1 MVSDTG
7 SGRITPGGQPRIST
21 GFHGSIRNLDM
32 GGPCGFSC
40 CASARKTEGKKEK
53 MRIMFAASEAY
64 PFISTGGLAGVTGS
78 LPAALQRLGHDVSL
92 VMPLYS
98 EARVP
103 ENSTWRDA
111 GFSTYTGEK
120 FGVLESRLPG
130 TSVPVYFVSKNE
142 YFNRP
147 GIYGPDDASAYGDNS
162 ERFSFFCRAVTALAD
177 VPEMAPD
184 VLHCHDWQTGL
195 VPAYI
200 RQSIRPACVFT
211 IHNLRYQGC
220 FPEDEYTVTL
230 LPRSLYTM
238 YGLEFYGEFSFLKA
252 GIVFC
257 DRITTVSPT
266 YAREI
271 QTPEYG
277 EGMDG
282 ILRANSYR
290 LSGILNGIDYS
301 VWDPAADDAIPFNY
315 NAAGIPP
322 RRRGRRLFLEERCLD
337 PSRFTV
343 GVVSRLTRQ
352 KGLDLL
358 FPVAEDLFERGIN
371 LVVLG
376 TGEKVYMD
384 ALRKLE
390 QDHPDCVSI
399 SLTYD
404 EKLARRMFAGCDV
417 IVMPSRFEPC
427 GLAQMMAMRYG
438 AVPVVRKTGGLAD
451 TVSDFD
457 EGGTGF
463 VFQRNDPAELLKNL
477 CRAANLYNRGNRWP
491 WLVKKCMEQDNSW
504 DSRAGLYAGVYED
517 ALSRRG
523 DR

>member
-1 MVSDTG
+1 
-7 SGRITPGGQPRIST
+7 
-21 GFHGSIRNLDM
+21 
-32 GGPCGFSC
+32 
-40 CASARKTEGKKEK
+40 
-53 MRIMFAASEAY
+53 MRIMFVASEAY
-64 PFISTGGLAGVTGS
+64 PFVSTGGLAGVTGS
-78 LPAALQRLGHDVSL
+78 LPAALHRLGHDVSL

-98 EARVP
+98 DAEVP
-103 ENSTWRDA
+103 EDSAWLDG
-111 GFSTYTGEK
+111 GFSTYAGEK

-130 TSVPVYFVSKNE
+130 SSVPVYFVSKDE
-142 YFNRP
+142 YFKRP
-147 GIYGPDDASAYGDNS
+147 GIYGPDDASSYDDNPA
-162 ERFSFFCRAVTALAD
+162 RFSFFCRAVIAVAEY
-177 VPEMAPD
+177 PEIAPD

-200 RQSIRPACVFT
+200 RNSIGPACVFT

-220 FPEDEYTVTL
+220 FSESKFAVTM
-230 LPRSLYTM
+230 LPRSLFTM
-238 YGLEFYGEFSFLKA
+238 HGLEFYGDFSFLKS
-252 GIVFC
+252 GVVFC

-282 ILRANSYR
+282 ILKANAHR

-301 VWDPAADDAIPFNY
+301 VWNPAADDTIPFNY
-315 NAAGIPP
+315 NAGSISP
-322 RRRGRRLFLEERCLD
+322 RRRGRRLFLEERGLD
-337 PSRFTV
+337 PSRFTA

-358 FPVAEDLFERGIN
+358 FPVAEDIFERGIN

-384 ALRKLE
+384 SLRKLKK
-390 QDHPDCVSI
+390 DYPDSVSI

-404 EKLARRMFAGCDV
+404 EAIARRIFAGCDV
-417 IVMPSRFEPC
+417 ILMPSRFEPC

-451 TVSDFD
+451 TVSDFE

-463 VFQRNDPAELLKNL
+463 VIGKADPAELLENL
-477 CRAANLYNRGNRWP
+477 CRAAKLYNRGNRWP

-504 DSRAGLYAGVYED
+504 NSRAGLYEGVYEE
-517 ALSRRG
+517 AITRRG
-523 DR
+523 ER